1 MHDYITNSK
10 NRKLKTKIL
19 LFLSRINIGAGKL
32 PISGRLIL
40 LMDAILFCTL
50 FSPWI
55 SITYL
60 EGNIRS
66 YSAFSQYSLYIGY
79 VILIAVVITPFFLL
93 SHSRKEYFRSL
104 LPFRLSDSQAVVYI
118 MTIVLTMLVNL
129 ILVNHILY
137 VTQVGTESILS
148 GGFKGAFSSIICMF
162 GAVYVYSRTNK
173 KENTD
178 MYYLDHH
185 TEDDL
190 GEYRGIL
197 D

>member
-79 VILIAVVITPFFLL
+79 VILIAVAITPFFLL
-93 SHSRKEYFRSL
+93 SHSRKEYLRSL
-104 LPFRLSDSQAVVYI
+104 LPFRLSDSQAIVYI

-137 VTQVGTESILS
+137 VTQVGTESVLS
-148 GGFKGAFSSIICMF
+148 GGFK
-162 GAVYVYSRTNK
+162 
-173 KENTD
+173 
-178 MYYLDHH
+178 
-185 TEDDL
+185 
-190 GEYRGIL
+190 
-197 D
+197 